1 MKCSFIRLVLLA
13 NMMSLTSFAQTDNPR
28 GVYKLTHLIDKT
40 GTYISAPMDQYKVCT
55 DSMTLTVMVTGSGFS
70 VSRTPSEL
78 FNYTGEAP
86 DAHDAKASRVFES
99 DASHFTLKWWSTLP
113 NHMLFPHD
121 GWVTEY
127 YESGQYSDMARTV
140 FDALMVP
147 APAVDAKHPLYGNW
161 HIVGLYDEMPDVKA
175 DLKKKKV
182 QQDFAYKGT
191 DIAVVTPT
199 RFVYMGGQV
208 CDIQTDGKTFFRI
221 VPKHGQPN
229 EHKVKVLSRDYTVV
243 VKKRAQFTDYELWKR
258 ITDDVPPIN
267 RMAARFSGRRM

>member
-1 MKCSFIRLVLLA
+1 MPLH
-13 NMMSLTSFAQTDNPR
+13 SFAQADDPR

-40 GTYISAPMDQYKVCT
+40 DTYISAPMDQYKVCT

-70 VSRTPSEL
+70 VSRAPSEL
-78 FNYTGEAP
+78 LNYTGEAP
-86 DAHDAKASRVFES
+86 DAHDAKASRVFDS

-113 NHMLFPHD
+113 NHMLFPHY

-127 YESGQYSDMARTV
+127 YESGHYSDMARTV
-140 FDALMVP
+140 FDALMAP

-175 DLKKKKV
+175 DLKKMKG
-182 QQDFAYKGT
+182 QRFPYKGT
-191 DIAVVTPT
+191 DIAIVSPT
-199 RFVYMGGQV
+199 RFIYMGGQV
-208 CDIQTDGKTFFRI
+208 CDIETDGKTFFRI

-229 EHKVKVLSRDYTVV
+229 EHGVKVLSRDYIVI

-258 ITDDVPPIN
+258 ITDDVPPIS
-267 RMAARFSGRRM
+267 RMAARFTERRM